1 MNLPLQL
8 DRGASIPL
16 QDQLFEQLRQLIL
29 TGKLKPNSR
38 IIATRF
44 LAEQVGVSRTTVLLA
59 YERLISE
66 GYLETRPAIGTFVC
80 SAPPG
85 RPKLDSAQNSFSDI
99 PRQALLHPAVFGG
112 SPMPRP
118 QIPDDIIDFNP
129 SRFDASHLLPAK
141 VWLQR
146 MRNVFEHEPDGLAKP
161 QPAAGIQSLQRVIV
175 DYLAATRGIMASPE
189 QVIIV
194 VGRRQACS
202 LVAHLFQRRGDHVV
216 VESPGDESV
225 VAFFE
230 ARGADLIPVPV
241 DEHGLETD
249 RLPQGP
255 VSLAYVTPARQN
267 PLGGTMPQ
275 ARRGALLGWAREAG
289 AYLIEDD
296 SDSEFRYHGTTPQPL
311 AALDPY
317 GLVFYTGS
325 FAKTLGAGLGL
336 GYLVV
341 PPEFAD
347 AIVAIKSM
355 AEDSCPWLEQMVVA
369 DLLTSGE
376 YDHHL
381 RRVRKIYLERRDCLI
396 HALRTHF
403 GDIRLIGVEIGTQLT
418 WLLPE
423 HIPSALALCDVA
435 RTHGVNMECVIGE
448 PAGACRYHDKALI
461 FGFAALTP
469 EKLRQGI
476 ARLADALRQASTA
489 VSARCDRT

>member
-66 GYLETRPAIGTFVC
+66 GYLETRPAVGTFVC
-80 SAPPG
+80 SAPPKQ
-85 RPKLDSAQNSFSDI
+85 PKLESAHNPLSDI
-99 PRQALLHPAVFGG
+99 PRQASLHPAVFRG
-112 SPMPRP
+112 SLTPRP
-118 QIPDDIIDFNP
+118 NLPDGIIDFSP

-141 VWLQR
+141 VWLQGI
-146 MRNVFEHEPDGLAKP
+146 RNVFEREPDGLAKP
-161 QPAAGIQSLQRVIV
+161 QPAAGVLSLRRVIV

-194 VGRRQACS
+194 VGQRQACS
-202 LVAHLFQRRGDHVV
+202 LVAHLFQRRGDRVV

-225 VAFFE
+225 VSFFK
-230 ARGADLIPVPV
+230 ARDADVIHVPV

-255 VSLAYVTPARQN
+255 ASLVYVTPARQN
-267 PLGGTMPQ
+267 PLGGTLPQ
-275 ARRGALLGWAREAG
+275 SRRGTLLGWAREAG

-317 GLVFYTGS
+317 GLVFYTGC

-341 PPEFAD
+341 PSEFVD
-347 AIVAIKSM
+347 AIVAMKSM
-355 AEDSCPWLEQMVVA
+355 AEEGCPWLEQMVVA

-381 RRVRKIYLERRDCLI
+381 RRVRKIYLERRNCLI
-396 HALRTHF
+396 QALRTHF
-403 GDIRLIGVEIGTQLT
+403 GDVRLIGVEIGTQLT

-423 HIPSALALCDVA
+423 HFPSARAVCDVA
-435 RTHGVNMECVIGE
+435 RAHGVNIERVISE
-448 PAGACRYHDKALI
+448 PAGTCRYHDKALV
-461 FGFAALTP
+461 FGYGALMA
-469 EKLRQGI
+469 EQLGQGI
-476 ARLADALRQASTA
+476 ARLADVLN
-489 VSARCDRT
+489 V

>member
-8 DRGASIPL
+8 DRGASVPL

-44 LAEQVGVSRTTVLLA
+44 LADQAGVSRTTVLLA
-59 YERLISE
+59 YERLIAE

-80 SAPPG
+80 STPPAQPRLESAP
-85 RPKLDSAQNSFSDI
+85 NSISDI
-99 PRQALLHPAVFGG
+99 PRQASLHPAAFR
-112 SPMPRP
+112 SSLTPRADV
-118 QIPDDIIDFNP
+118 PDGIIDFNP
-129 SRFDASHLLPAK
+129 SQFDASHLLPVKA
-141 VWLQR
+141 WLR
-146 MRNVFEHEPDGLAKP
+146 GMRNVFEREPDGLAKP
-161 QPAAGIQSLQRVIV
+161 QPAAGVPSLRRVIV
-175 DYLAATRGIMASPE
+175 DYLAATRGVMASQE

-202 LVAHLFQRRGDHVV
+202 YVAHLFQRRGDRVV
-216 VESPGDESV
+216 IESPGDEGIV
-225 VAFFE
+225 GFFK
-230 ARGADLIPVPV
+230 ARDADLIHVPV

-249 RLPQGP
+249 RLPHGP

-275 ARRGALLGWAREAG
+275 SRRETLIDWARESG
-289 AYLIEDD
+289 AYLMEDD
-296 SDSEFRYHGTTPQPL
+296 SDSELRYHGTTPQPL

-341 PPEFAD
+341 PPEFVD
-347 AIVAIKSM
+347 AIVEIKSM
-355 AEDSCPWLEQMVVA
+355 AEDGCPWLEQMVVA

-381 RRVRKIYLERRDCLI
+381 RRVRKIYLERRDSLI
-396 HALRTHF
+396 RALRTHF
-403 GDIRLIGVEIGTQLT
+403 GDIRLLGTEIGTQLT

-423 HIPSALALCDVA
+423 RFPSARAVCDA
-435 RTHGVNMECVIGE
+435 AHAHSVNIECVNSG
-448 PAGACRYHDKALI
+448 PAGACRYHDKALV
-461 FGFAALTP
+461 FGYGALMT
-469 EKLRQGI
+469 EQLGQGI
-476 ARLADALRQASTA
+476 ARLADALS
-489 VSARCDRT
+489 V